1 MTPAYMVPPREK
13 RAYSFSW
20 IRMILMGLMLFALIT
35 VCLYLYHVAFRE
47 YGEYLTAEEKKS
59 TAWIVR
65 QLSFMLPFIAVA
77 AFQCAVYAKHDNRDG
92 ILQRER
98 AYEILIAAA
107 LTYLVLLPLVAW
119 YSETKLTLYLVA
131 ELDVPKTDGKEYET
145 VMILVSEWFAR
156 LAIPLS
162 LLFVYHMAKAKAE
175 MTETAENAAIEV
187 QKAAEQAAVEAEK
200 AAEQAAME
208 AEKAV
213 LEAQEAAEAVT
224 EATADAPVEATESV
238 SENA

>member
-1 MTPAYMVPPREK
+1 MTPAYITPPREK
-13 RAYSFSW
+13 RAYKFSL

-98 AYEILIAAA
+98 AYEILVAAA

-119 YSETKLTLYLVA
+119 YSDTKLTLYLVA

-175 MTETAENAAIEV
+175 VTETAE
-187 QKAAEQAAVEAEK
+187 QAAMEAEK

-208 AEKAV
+208 AEKAI
-213 LEAQEAAEAVT
+213 LEAQEAAEAVI
-224 EATADAPVEATESV
+224 EATADAPVETTETV